1 MSKLLKYESPAY
13 KQKLKS
19 YNYRQSEFSLKFD
32 AEHRKADSKW
42 DFRKPRGIY
51 IYIMFC
57 FSLKAVWFELE
68 MHRLRHRV
76 DRFLI
81 NR

>member
-42 DFRKPRGIY
+42 DFRKPRSIY
-51 IYIMFC
+51 ISC
-57 FSLKAVWFELE
+57 FVSHSRPCGLS
-68 MHRLRHRV
+68 
-76 DRFLI
+76 
-81 NR
+81 

>member
-51 IYIMFC
+51 

-68 MHRLRHRV
+68 MHRLRHRM